1 MPTLDEVAEYL
12 QSEHGLAVVS
22 TAQAS
27 GDVLSSVIN
36 CGVMSHP
43 VTGDRCIAFVSRGPA
58 ARLGHIRRGAKVTL
72 AVRRGWAWRSV
83 TGAADIIGLDDPTEG
98 FDDEAIRVL
107 LREVYQA
114 AGGEH
119 DDYDEYD
126 REMVKDRRAAVFV
139 RPEHIRGNG

>member
-1 MPTLDEVAEYL
+1 MPSLDDVGEYL
-12 QSEHGLAVVS
+12 KSEHGLAVVS

-36 CGVMSHP
+36 CGVMAHP
-43 VTGDRCIAFVSRGPA
+43 VTGEPCVAFVSRGPA
-58 ARLGHIRRGAKVTL
+58 ARLAHIRRGSSVTI

-83 TGAADIIGLDDPTEG
+83 TGSADIIGLDDDADG
-98 FDDEAIRVL
+98 FDEERIRL
-107 LREVYQA
+107 LVREVYQA